1 MVPARQLTRRF
12 SMLVICVLSG
22 LWILATVLGNLQT
35 AHADSIPLAG
45 VGAVDIVYNP
55 VDGYLYTLNSN
66 NSVSVVDGNRIITTI
81 DLPSGSFGRLTD
93 IAVHEGNGDVYIS
106 QWFYDQVIVLRNQ
119 AIYGIV
125 PRQNDYQNPPGPNG
139 IENGPVVVAY
149 NPVNDMVYV
158 ATGWTNEPEQNG
170 VTVLDG
176 LSVITHVQTGG
187 FPQAIGIF
195 TDTGAVYVANALSN
209 NVTVINAAN
218 EIITHIDVGDYPVAL
233 FMDPDNDRVY
243 VANREGGSVSIINR
257 NTNSVIGTVPSGQGT
272 IRLTMASPE
281 SGMVYAV
288 NRDDDTVTVIDSVTM
303 TYTDV
308 ITVGDSPIAI
318 LGHAPSGLVYVANQ
332 MDGTVSVLQGDQLI
346 ETIDVGV
353 SPIALVNKPPNEMVV
368 VNFQDAT
375 LSLLQG
381 TALASTIEGLPRL
394 SHTSMSQLPDGHVVV
409 ADLTGRK
416 TWFLDESEVVTTV
429 NLPTQ
434 DGFPLLLWETPGR
447 IPVYDYLQVSHE
459 SIAVDETGRV
469 FIANHGESSV
479 SLLTE
484 ASGHLQ
490 PHEWVRQT
498 PFDIAWMPGD
508 APSNGRLYTTVG
520 AGVSV
525 LQGNPTITQTTYMSN
540 SAFLGA
546 RAVAVWPEMD
556 RVYIVRSPSSASTPV
571 PGKVTIL
578 DDATLEILH
587 NFDICSVPA
596 AIDIDRQRGFVY
608 VTCSGSNSVAVISG
622 TSWIEIPVGYFP
634 QDVQINPVNRYAYV
648 VSLLSDHVAVLDGQ
662 TLLAMIPVPPFPIAI
677 DIDSQGW
684 VYVASE
690 VGQAVS
696 VISGTSL
703 LTTIPVGKHPDELLA
718 DENTG
723 VVYVSNAHDSR
734 VDIFGLEQLSADAGN
749 TWQEP
754 VTITEGVAYVTTI
767 QDTEDVDWY
776 KIPVSVTGS
785 NLTATLGGLAADYEL
800 AVFRP
805 LTTTGFPSSTVD
817 SLDLSPLSA
826 NGSLVNLG
834 QLLSLP
840 FRGGP
845 IDLPFRGGP
854 TDLSSNSFL
863 QPEIVADTIWESGY
877 YYVAV
882 WGYNGAHS
890 SQPYSLRVE
899 VSPPATPV
907 SPVLPIPPLPNQLP
921 PPDLQVRSVFLVHTA
936 QMRAMFGLTR
946 TYNLTSELEAFA
958 ALPEIGGEVIDLSDP
973 QYLDIAAAY
982 SQWMDAPYSVQ
993 AANYTADVIK
1003 YFLQALLEVSYPEAA
1018 YIVVVGD
1025 DNAIPFYRIPDTTLI
1040 SNERT
1045 YLSHA
1050 SVVNDNTPME
1060 ARLLGG
1066 YILSDNYYASFH
1078 PLTAQGRQL
1087 FIPELAIG
1095 RLVET
1100 PEEIINTLTAFSNTQ
1115 AVTLSTSLVTGYD
1128 FVTDGSTMIQ
1138 DELVA
1143 GGSAVTSL
1151 ISDDWTADDL
1161 RPLLLTNT
1169 YDFVSLNGHFDHQ
1182 QLVAANLA
1190 SVIEAAEIATASTD
1204 FDQDILISI
1213 GCQSGLSI
1221 SDHDAL
1227 GGVITDTYDF
1237 PQAFA
1242 NRGAAY
1248 IANTGFG
1255 YGDSDAIGYSEELAL
1270 QLVRALS
1277 QVDGMPIGQALM
1289 EAKQAYYVDAGFS
1302 SFSEYDEKVLVEWT
1316 LYGLPMIEVHLP
1328 ANLSL
1333 PRQEGQLDGV
1343 SLPVPVGL
1351 MTPTTLQQVV
1361 TIPVSVLSTF
1371 TPVTVT
1377 TGNQGPTG
1385 TYLDV
1390 TATVQIGNELPIT
1403 ITGDLEVNPGRP
1415 LQPRLTLSITA
1426 TNTQYVAHGVIFDSG
1441 HYDDNVNFDP
1451 VVSRIVSDT
1460 SQSEPL
1466 FGFPQWYPMPMHMVN
1481 RLRLGDRYAAEK
1493 LIFSPAQYLA
1503 QTSVTGTA
1511 RLYDGLQFQ
1520 VLYASVSITDFFP
1533 PTIQQ
1538 VQVITSIQGI
1548 SFTVAVTD
1556 MSGLDQVLVTYD
1568 NGQGD
1573 WQSTALSN
1581 SYPGVWQGI
1590 IHPTNMKQAFIQAVD
1605 SAGNVSISANK
1616 GYYFTAVNVQLEPDA
1631 AGSGLPG
1638 QLVTYTHTLTNAGGG
1653 ADTFLLSAA
1662 SSGNWPVQ
1670 VQPAAVSLAS
1680 QASATIIVT
1689 VTVPLGALHND
1700 TDTLTILVQSLT
1712 NQGVTAVVQDT
1723 TTVLQ
1728 AGGVLLTADH
1738 NNSGI
1743 PGETITYTHTVRNS
1757 GNGSDIVS
1765 VSVYQGVL
1773 VSPSEIPL
1781 LVGEVDTITV
1791 QVTVPPT
1798 AISGTQLATLV
1809 TVTSGVDPD
1818 VMATNTN
1825 TMTVNQVTG
1834 LALSDAYTG
1843 QALPGS
1849 SLAFTHLL
1857 TNTGNFTESVIIT
1870 AVSVSGWPLV
1880 VPDTA
1885 VVGPYAHAVIPFTVT
1900 IPVNVP
1906 LGTSDTLIL
1915 QATSAASAQ
1924 IFAIVTDTLV
1934 VEQYAELQISPAILL
1949 PAEAGSVVTFTHTL
1963 TNEGNGLD
1971 TFLVSVTNGTLNSPD
1986 EITLAAGMTGSIIFT
2001 IQVSAGTMN
2010 GTVLSASLTVT
2021 SDFDPLISEMVIDTV
2036 AVYQVGHAVFLPL
2049 VVRPQVAA
2057 LFGDFDW
2064 HFSRRH

>member
-1 MVPARQLTRRF
+1 MFPARQLTRRL
-12 SMLVICVLSG
+12 SVLVICVSSG
-22 LWILATVLGNLQT
+22 LLVLAAVLGNLQT
-35 AHADSIPLAG
+35 AHADSIPLTG
-45 VGAVDIVYNP
+45 VGAVDIAFNP

-66 NSVSVVDGNRIITTI
+66 SSVSIVDGNRIITTI

-93 IAVHEGNGDVYIS
+93 IAVNEGNGDVYVS

-119 AIYGIV
+119 TIYGIV
-125 PRQNDYQNPPGPNG
+125 PRQNDFQNPPGPNG
-139 IENGPVVVAY
+139 IENGPVALAY

-158 ATGWTNEPEQNG
+158 ATGWTNEPEENG

-195 TDTGAVYVANALSN
+195 TDTGTIYVANALSN
-209 NVTVINAAN
+209 TVTVINAAN
-218 EIITHIDVGDYPVAL
+218 EIITHIDVGDYPVDL
-233 FMDPDNDRVY
+233 FMDPVHDRVY
-243 VANREGGSVSIINR
+243 VANREDGSVSIINR
-257 NTNSVIGTVPSGQGT
+257 HTNTVLETVPSGQGT
-272 IRLTMASPE
+272 IRLAMASPE

-288 NRDDDTVTVIDSVTM
+288 NRDADTVTVIDSVNM
-303 TYTDV
+303 TYTAV

-318 LGHAPSGLVYVANQ
+318 LGHALSGLVYVANQ
-332 MDGTVSVLQGDQLI
+332 MDSTVSVLQGDQLI
-346 ETIDVGV
+346 ETIDVGI
-353 SPIALVNKPPNEMVV
+353 SPILLVAKPPDEIIV

-381 TALASTIEGLPRL
+381 TTLVTTIEGLPRL
-394 SHTSMSQLPDGHVVV
+394 SHTSMAQLPDGHIVV

-416 TWFLDESEVVTTV
+416 TWFLEEGDVVTTV

-447 IPVYDYLQVSHE
+447 IPVYDYLQVAHE
-459 SIAVDETGRV
+459 SIAVDETGRAFV
-469 FIANHGESSV
+469 ANHGEASV
-479 SLLTE
+479 SLLAE

-490 PHEWVRQT
+490 PHEWVRES

-508 APSNGRLYTTVG
+508 MPGNGRLYTTVG
-520 AGVSV
+520 TGVAI

-540 SAFLGA
+540 SALLGA
-546 RAVAVWPEMD
+546 RAVAVWPDMD
-556 RVYIVRSPSSASTPV
+556 RVYIVRSPPSDVPSTPV
-571 PGKVTIL
+571 PGKVTVV
-578 DDATLEILH
+578 DNGTLEILH
-587 NFDICSVPA
+587 NFDICNVPA

-608 VTCSGSNSVAVISG
+608 VTCSASNSVAVISG

-634 QDVQINPVNRYAYV
+634 QAVQVNPVNRYAYV
-648 VSLLSDHVAVLDGQ
+648 ASLLSDHVAVLDGQ
-662 TLLAMIPVPPFPIAI
+662 NLLAMIPVPPFPIAI

-690 VGQAVS
+690 VGEAVS

-703 LTTIPVGKHPDELLA
+703 LTTVPVGKHPDELLA

-734 VDIFGLEQLSADAGN
+734 VDVFGLEQLSADAGN
-749 TWQEP
+749 TWQES
-754 VTITEGVAYVTTI
+754 VTITEGVAYITTI
-767 QDTEDVDWY
+767 QDAEDVDWY
-776 KIPVSVTGS
+776 KIPVSVSGS
-785 NLTATLGGLAADYEL
+785 NLMATLGGLAADYEL

-805 LTTTGFPSSTVD
+805 LTTSVAPSSTVD

-863 QPEIVADTIWESGY
+863 QPEIVADTIWEPGD

-890 SQPYSLRVE
+890 AHPYSLRVE
-899 VSPPATPV
+899 ITPPAAPV

-921 PPDLQVRSVFLVHTA
+921 AQDLQVHSVFLAHTA
-936 QMRAMFGLTR
+936 QMQAMFGITR

-958 ALPEIGGEVIDLSDP
+958 ALPEIRGKVIDLSAP

-982 SQWMDAPYSVQ
+982 SQWMSNTYSVQ
-993 AANYTADVIK
+993 AANYTAGVVK
-1003 YFLQALLEVSYPEAA
+1003 HFLQSLLEVSYPEAK
-1018 YIVVVGD
+1018 YIILVGD
-1025 DNAIPFYRIPDTTLI
+1025 DNAIPFYRVPDTTLI

-1045 YLSHA
+1045 YFSHA
-1050 SVVNDNTPME
+1050 SVVNDDTPME

-1087 FIPELAIG
+1087 FIPEFPIG

-1100 PEEIINTLTAFSNTQ
+1100 PEEIINTLTAFTSGQ
-1115 AVTLSTSLVTGYD
+1115 AVTLSTSLVAGYD
-1128 FVTDGSTMIQ
+1128 FVTDGSAIIR

-1151 ISDDWTADDL
+1151 ISDTWSSDDL
-1161 RPLLLTNT
+1161 RPLLLTNSH
-1169 YDFVSLNGHFDHQ
+1169 DFVSLNGHFDHQ
-1182 QLVAANLA
+1182 RLVAADLA
-1190 SVIEAAEIATASTD
+1190 SVIEAAEIATAPTD
-1204 FDQDILISI
+1204 FNQDILISI

-1227 GGVITDTYDF
+1227 GGVITRTYDF

-1242 NRGAAY
+1242 SRGAAY

-1255 YGDSDAIGYSEELAL
+1255 YGDSEAIGYSEELAL

-1277 QVDGMPIGQALM
+1277 QEDGMPIGQALM
-1289 EAKQAYYVDAGFS
+1289 QAKQAYYTDAGFS

-1333 PRQEGQLDGV
+1333 PRQERQSEGV
-1343 SLPVPVGL
+1343 FLPVPVGS
-1351 MTPTTLQQVV
+1351 TAPPALQQVV
-1361 TIPVSVLSTF
+1361 TMPISVLSTF
-1371 TPVTVT
+1371 TPVTIT
-1377 TGNQGPTG
+1377 TGNGQPAG
-1385 TYLDV
+1385 TYLNV
-1390 TATVQIGNELPIT
+1390 TATVQIGNESPIT

-1415 LQPRLTLSITA
+1415 LQPRLTLPIQA
-1426 TNTQYVAHGVIFDSG
+1426 TNTPYVAHGVVFGSG

-1460 SQSEPL
+1460 AKNEPP

-1481 RLRLGDRYAAEK
+1481 RLRLGDHYAAEK
-1493 LIFSPAQYLA
+1493 LVFSPSQYLA
-1503 QTSVTGTA
+1503 QTAVTGTA
-1511 RLYDGLQFQ
+1511 RLYDGLQLQ
-1520 VLYASVSITDFFP
+1520 VLYAPVSITDFFP

-1538 VQVITSIQGI
+1538 VQVITSVQGI
-1548 SFTVAVTD
+1548 SFTVTVTD
-1556 MSGLDQVLVTYD
+1556 MSGVAQVLVTYD
-1568 NGQGD
+1568 NSQGD
-1573 WQSTALSN
+1573 WQSAALTN

-1653 ADTFLLSAA
+1653 ADTFLLSAV

-1670 VQPAAVSLAS
+1670 VQPAVISLAS
-1680 QASATIIVT
+1680 QASASIMVT
-1689 VTVPLGALHND
+1689 VTVPLRALHND
-1700 TDTLTILVQSLT
+1700 TDTLTVLAQSLT

-1723 TTVLQ
+1723 TTV
-1728 AGGVLLTADH
+1728 
-1738 NNSGI
+1738 
-1743 PGETITYTHTVRNS
+1743 
-1757 GNGSDIVS
+1757 
-1765 VSVYQGVL
+1765 
-1773 VSPSEIPL
+1773 
-1781 LVGEVDTITV
+1781 
-1791 QVTVPPT
+1791 
-1798 AISGTQLATLV
+1798 
-1809 TVTSGVDPD
+1809 
-1818 VMATNTN
+1818 
-1825 TMTVNQVTG
+1825 NQVAG

-1849 SLAFTHLL
+1849 SLTFVHSL
-1857 TNTGNFTESVIIT
+1857 TNTGNFTESVLIT
-1870 AVSVSGWPLV
+1870 AVSTGGWPLV
-1880 VPDTA
+1880 VSDLA
-1885 VVGPYAHAVIPFTVT
+1885 IIGPYAHTLIPFTVT
-1900 IPVNVP
+1900 VP
-1906 LGTSDTLIL
+1906 ITASWGTSDSLIL
-1915 QATSAASAQ
+1915 EVTSAANAQ
-1924 IFAIVTDTLV
+1924 IFAALTDTLV
-1934 VEQYAELQISPAILL
+1934 VEQYAELHLSPAIPLQ
-1949 PAEAGSVVTFTHTL
+1949 AEAGTIVTFTHTL
-1963 TNEGNGLD
+1963 TNAGNGAD
-1971 TFLVSVTNGTLNSPD
+1971 TFLVSVAAGTLNSPD
-1986 EITLAAGMTGSIIFT
+1986 EVTLAAGMTSSIIFM
-2001 IQVSAGTMN
+2001 IQVPAEVVS

-2021 SDFDPLISEMVIDTV
+2021 SDFDPLISETVVDTV
-2036 AVYQVGHAVFLPL
+2036 AVYQAGDTVFLPL
-2049 VVRPQVAA
+2049 IVRPPAA
-2057 LFGDFDW
+2057 PLSGSFAWYFN
-2064 HFSRRH
+2064 RRH